1 MDKKWLRVENK
12 ADITEIYINGDIVS
26 DSDNDGFYEFFDLEN
41 PNVYPLDVANALKE
55 EGEVHVHINSYGGDV
70 FAGVAISNMLKNH
83 KGKTVAYVDGLSASS
98 ASIIAF
104 GCNEII
110 IPNNAYLMIH
120 RVSCGMFGNADDFLK
135 QIEVMEKIED
145 GIINTYMEKAVEGVT
160 REQIYDLMKAA
171 TWFTGA
177 DCLNYFN
184 VTVDNSPIYLNKV
197 DTKQKYK
204 HIPEAINNS
213 IKDME
218 LGRLEKMKKEIDLE
232 LSIGG

>member
-1 MDKKWLRVENK
+1 MDKKWLEIRNEAN
-12 ADITEIYINGDIVS
+12 ITEIYINGDIE
-26 DSDNDGFYEFFDLEN
+26 NDRNNDVLYEFFDLDD
-41 PNVYPLDVANALKE
+41 PKVYPLDVAEALKGA
-55 EGEVHVHINSYGGDV
+55 GEVHVHINSYGGDV

-83 KGKTVAYVDGLSASS
+83 KGRTVAYVDGLSASS

-110 IPNNAYLMIH
+110 IPSNAYLMIH

-145 GIINTYMEKAVEGVT
+145 GILNTYMEKAVAGIT
-160 REQIYDLMKAA
+160 KEQIYDLMKAE

-184 VTVDNSPIYLNKV
+184 VKVDDSIRYLNKV
-197 DTKQKYK
+197 ETKQKYN
-204 HIPEAINNS
+204 HIPEVITNKN
-213 IKDME
+213 ME
-218 LGRLEKMKKEIDLE
+218 WARLEKMKKEIELE
-232 LSIGG
+232 VF

>member
-26 DSDNDGFYEFFDLEN
+26 DSDNDGFYEFFDLKN
-41 PNVYPLDVANALKE
+41 TNVYPLDVANALKE
-55 EGEVHVHINSYGGDV
+55 AGEVHVHINSYGGDV

-83 KGKTVAYVDGLSASS
+83 KGKTIAYVDGLSASS

-120 RVSCGMFGNADDFLK
+120 RVSCGMFGNADDFFK

-160 REQIYDLMKAA
+160 REQIYDLMKAE

-197 DTKQKYK
+197 DTKQKYN
-204 HIPEAINNS
+204 HIPESIINS
-213 IKDME
+213 VKDSE
-218 LGRLEKMKKEIDLE
+218 RLEKMKKEIDLE

>member
-1 MDKKWLRVENK
+1 MGKKWLEIKNK
-12 ADITEIYINGDIVS
+12 ADITEIFINGDIVS
-26 DSDNDGFYEFFDLEN
+26 DVENDGFLELFGIN
-41 PNVYPLDVANALKE
+41 DTNVYPMDIANALQE
-55 EGEVHVHINSYGGDV
+55 AGEVHVHINSYGGDV

-160 REQIYDLMKAA
+160 REQIYDLMKAE

-218 LGRLEKMKKEIDLE
+218 LARLEKMKKEIELE
-232 LSIGG
+232 VF